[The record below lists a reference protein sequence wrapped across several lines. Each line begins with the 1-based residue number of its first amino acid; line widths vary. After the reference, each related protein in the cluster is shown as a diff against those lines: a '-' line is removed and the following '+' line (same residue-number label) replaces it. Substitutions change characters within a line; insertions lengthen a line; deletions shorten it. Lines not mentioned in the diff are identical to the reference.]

1 MTVTTEHSELPN
13 RHSVRNTIQDLIG
26 RDVDLKDGNPPETKS
41 TNVVAVYVTDKL
53 ATSAL
58 AVIDLEC
65 AARLGGSLG
74 MVPRMVVDEAIKA
87 RELPTTLEENCYEV
101 LNVLAAVFN
110 LPNLPHVR
118 LYHMYAPNATL
129 PPDIAALGA
138 MLGSRMDVELNIS
151 GYGTGL
157 MSIVVR

>member
-1 MTVTTEHSELPN
+1 MSEILTQSPLPT

-26 RDVDLKDGNPPETKS
+26 RDVELSDGLPPPART

-74 MVPRMVVDEAIKA
+74 MIPKPVVEEAIAA
-87 RELPTTLEENCYEV
+87 RELPPPLDDNCYEV

-110 LPNLPHVR
+110 VPNAPHVR
-118 LYHMYAPNATL
+118 LYKMYGPNSAI
-129 PPDIAALGA
+129 PADVAALGA
-138 MLGSRMDVELNIS
+138 LAGSRMDVELTIS
-151 GYGTGL
+151 GYGLGML
-157 MSIVVR
+157 SIVVR